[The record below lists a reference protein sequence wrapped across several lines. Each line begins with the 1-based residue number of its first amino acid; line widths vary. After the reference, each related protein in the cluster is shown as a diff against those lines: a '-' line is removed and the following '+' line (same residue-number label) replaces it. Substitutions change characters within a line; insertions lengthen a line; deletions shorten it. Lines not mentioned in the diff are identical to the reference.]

1 MPLIKVSDLCFSY
14 SDEPVLTDIDLE
26 IEKGDFIGIVGPN
39 GSGKTTL
46 MKIIAGLESPDEGAV
61 EVDGKASGYN
71 GLIGYVPQK
80 YERDPH
86 FPATVE
92 ELLNISATQE
102 IDYDLLEELEVDNLL
117 DRKFVE
123 LSGGQQQRIMA
134 AFALMKDPEILILD
148 EPSVGV
154 DIQAQEKFY
163 NLLERLNTEEELTVL
178 FVSHDVGVVSD
189 KTNKVALINREICC
203 TGTTDELPE
212 LMETAYGD
220 EFKAFKHLHEH
231 SH

>member
-1 MPLIKVSDLCFSY
+1 MPVIEVSNLRFSY
-14 SDEPVLTDIDLE
+14 SDEEVLTGIDLE
-26 IEKGDFIGIVGPN
+26 VEKGDFLGVVGPN

-46 MKIIAGLESPDEGAV
+46 MKLILGLEKPDTGQIQ
-61 EVDGKASGYN
+61 VDGKERNYQD
-71 GLIGYVPQK
+71 LIGYVPQK

-92 ELLNISATQE
+92 ELLNISAE
-102 IDYDLLEELEVDNLL
+102 KGMDIDLLEELEISDLMGK
-117 DRKFVE
+117 KFVE
-123 LSGGQQQRIMA
+123 LSGGQQQRVMA
-134 AFALMKDPEILILD
+134 AFALMKEPEILILD

-154 DIQAQEKFY
+154 DVQAREKFY
-163 NLLERLNTEEELTVL
+163 NLLDRLNQEKDLTVI
-178 FVSHDVGVVSD
+178 FVSHDIGVVSD
-189 KTNKVALINREICC
+189 KTDKVALINREICC

-220 EFKAFKHLHEH
+220 EFKAFKHLHH

>member
-1 MPLIKVSDLCFSY
+1 MPVIEVSNLHFSY
-14 SDEPVLTDIDLE
+14 SDEEVLTGIDLE
-26 IEKGDFIGIVGPN
+26 VEKGDFLGVVGPN

-46 MKIIAGLESPDEGAV
+46 MKLILGLEKPDTGQIL
-61 EVDGKASGYN
+61 VDGKEKNYQD
-71 GLIGYVPQK
+71 LVGYVPQK

-92 ELLNISATQE
+92 ELLNISGNGDLD
-102 IDYDLLEELEVDNLL
+102 IDLLEELEIDDLMGK
-117 DRKFVE
+117 KFVE
-123 LSGGQQQRIMA
+123 LSGGQQQRVMA
-134 AFALMKDPEILILD
+134 AFALMKEPEILILD

-154 DIQAQEKFY
+154 DVQAQEKFY
-163 NLLERLNTEEELTVL
+163 NLLDRLNQEKDLTVI
-178 FVSHDVGVVSD
+178 FVSHDIGVVSD
-189 KTNKVALINREICC
+189 KTDKVALINREICC

-220 EFKAFKHLHEH
+220 EFKAFKHLHH

>member
-1 MPLIKVSDLCFSY
+1 MPVIEVSNLHFSY
-14 SDEPVLTDIDLE
+14 SDEEVLTGINLE
-26 IEKGDFIGIVGPN
+26 VEKGDFLGVVGPN

-46 MKIIAGLESPDEGAV
+46 MKLILGLEKTDTGQIL
-61 EVDGKASGYN
+61 VDGKERNYQD
-71 GLIGYVPQK
+71 LIGYVPQK

-92 ELLNISATQE
+92 ELLNISGNGSLD
-102 IDYDLLEELEVDNLL
+102 IDLLEELEINDLMSK
-117 DRKFVE
+117 KFVE
-123 LSGGQQQRIMA
+123 LSGGQQQRVMA
-134 AFALMKDPEILILD
+134 AFALMKEPEILILD

-154 DIQAQEKFY
+154 DVQAQEKFY
-163 NLLERLNTEEELTVL
+163 NLLDRLNQEKDLTVI
-178 FVSHDVGVVSD
+178 FVSHDIGVVSD
-189 KTNKVALINREICC
+189 KTDKVALINREICC

-220 EFKAFKHLHEH
+220 EFKAFKHLHH

>member
-1 MPLIKVSDLCFSY
+1 MSVIKVSNLYFSY
-14 SDEPVLTDIDLE
+14 SDEPVLEDIDLE
-26 IEKGDFIGIVGPN
+26 IEKGDFLGIVGPN

-46 MKIIAGLESPDEGAV
+46 MKLILGLEKPDEGTV
-61 EVDGKASGYN
+61 EVKGKSKDYQD
-71 GLIGYVPQK
+71 LIGYVPQK

-92 ELLNISATQE
+92 ELLEISARDE
-102 IDYDLLEELEVDNLL
+102 IDSGLLEELEIEDLL

-123 LSGGQQQRIMA
+123 LSGGQQQRIMT

-154 DIQAQEKFY
+154 DVHAQEKFY
-163 NLLERLNTEEELTVL
+163 NLLERLNEEENLTIL
-178 FVSHDVGVVSD
+178 FVSHDIGVVSD
-189 KTNKVALINREICC
+189 KTYKVALINREICC
-203 TGTTDELPE
+203 TGTTEELPE

-220 EFKAFKHLHEH
+220 EFKAFKHLHH

>member
-1 MPLIKVSDLCFSY
+1 MPIIEISNLHFSY
-14 SDEPVLTDIDLE
+14 SDEEVLTGIDLE
-26 IEKGDFIGIVGPN
+26 IEKGDFLGVVGPN

-46 MKIIAGLESPDEGAV
+46 MKLILGLEKPDTGQIL
-61 EVDGKASGYN
+61 VDGKERNYQD
-71 GLIGYVPQK
+71 LVGYVPQK

-92 ELLNISATQE
+92 ELLNISGNGGLD
-102 IDYDLLEELEVDNLL
+102 IDLLEELEIDDLMGK
-117 DRKFVE
+117 KFVE
-123 LSGGQQQRIMA
+123 LSGGQQQRVMA
-134 AFALMKDPEILILD
+134 AFALMKEPEILILD

-163 NLLERLNTEEELTVL
+163 NLLDRLNQEKDLTVI
-178 FVSHDVGVVSD
+178 FVSHDIGVVSD
-189 KTNKVALINREICC
+189 KTDKVALINREICC

-220 EFKAFKHLHEH
+220 EFKAFKHLHH